1 MAMRTYGL
9 SGSGM
14 DVDQLVKDLMKA
26 RRANYDKMYQQKT
39 QLEWKK
45 ADYNSIYTT
54 ISEFRTNTVL
64 NYKMQNTLLPKKAVS
79 ANEAITT
86 VSANAASGNVSH
98 DISVLQ
104 LADGVKKVSTG
115 NISVGDKATLAT
127 QFNLVQS
134 NYSFTIKNGNASAAI
149 SFTKDNT
156 IYDLVDKINTS
167 NTGIKA
173 TYDTVLDRFFMYTTS
188 TGSNTS
194 IEFSGPDASFVSSKL
209 KINTAGQT
217 KTSLSAIN
225 VTSTTATLATQFSG
239 LAAPFMLKIGAGSA
253 ISIDPT
259 TDTMASL
266 ITKIN
271 TATNSDVT
279 ASYDAA
285 LDRFTL
291 TSNASGLAAAVDVS
305 ASSVEGLAFLSNNLK
320 LNTTTNAENGKDA
333 VINLDGIQ
341 RIAQSG
347 NNFTLTGVTY
357 NLKAT
362 GTTKVTISSDT
373 DKLVEN
379 VKSLLVAYNKTLA
392 TINGELSEARY
403 SNYTPLTDA
412 QKANMKE
419 TDIKA
424 WEEKAKSGL
433 LRNDTM
439 LRSLVSGMRSDL
451 SSPIAGITTKYNSA
465 ASLGITTGNYSEGGK
480 LYLDEAKLRKA
491 IEADPDAVN
500 KIFGKTGTTSAEQ
513 GIAVR
518 LYETLKAGVDRI
530 TTEAGLTASAQYDT
544 KSNIA
549 KRIHNY
555 EDRMYN
561 ENRKLKDVENRYYRQ
576 FDAMETAINKLN
588 SQSSWLSKQLS
599 GK

>member
-26 RRANYDKMYQQKT
+26 RRANYDKMFQQKT

-54 ISEFRTNTVL
+54 VSEFRTNTVL
-64 NYKMQNTLLPKKAVS
+64 NYKLQNTLSPKKAVS
-79 ANEAITT
+79 NNDSVASVT
-86 VSANAASGNVSH
+86 ANADAGNVSH
-98 DISVLQ
+98 DVSVLQ
-104 LADGVKKVSTG
+104 LADGVKKVSAG
-115 NISVGDKATLAT
+115 NISEGNKSKLET
-127 QFNLVQS
+127 QFNLTQ
-134 NYSFTIKNGNASAAI
+134 NDYSFTIKNGSASADI
-149 SFTKDNT
+149 SFTKDNS
-156 IYDLVDKINTS
+156 IYDIVDKINTS

-173 TYDTVLDRFFMYTTS
+173 TYDAVLDRFFMYTTG

-194 IEFSGPDASFVSSKL
+194 IEFSGPDAGFVRDEL
-209 KINTAGQT
+209 KINTAAQT

-225 VTSTTATLATQFSG
+225 LTSTTATLDSQFSG
-239 LAAPFMLKIGAGSA
+239 LTAPFTLEIGAGDA
-253 ISIDPT
+253 ITIDPA

-271 TATNSDVT
+271 TSPNSDVT

-291 TSNASGLAAAVDVS
+291 TSNASGLTAAVDVS
-305 ASSVEGLAFLSNNLK
+305 GSSTEGLAFLSTNLK
-320 LNTTTNAENGKDA
+320 LNTATNAENGKDS
-333 VINLDGIQ
+333 VINLDGID

-362 GTTKVTISSDT
+362 GTTKVTVSSDT
-373 DKLVEN
+373 DKLVES
-379 VKSLLVAYNKTLA
+379 VKSFLVSYNTTLA
-392 TINGELSEARY
+392 KVNGELSEARY
-403 SNYTPLTDA
+403 SNFTPLTDA
-412 QKANMKE
+412 QKADMTE
-419 TDIKA
+419 SDIKA

-433 LRNDTM
+433 LRNDTL
-439 LRSLVSGMRSDL
+439 LRGIVTGLRSDL

-465 ASLGITTGNYSEGGK
+465 AAIGITTGDYSEGGK

-491 IEADPDAVN
+491 LEEDPDAVS
-500 KIFGKTGTTSAEQ
+500 KIFGKSGAASSEQ

-518 LYETLKAGVDRI
+518 MYETLQGAVDRI
-530 TTEAGLTASAQYDT
+530 TTEAGVTASAQYDT
-544 KSNIA
+544 KSNVA
-549 KRIHNY
+549 KRIRDF
-555 EDRMYN
+555 EERMYETN
-561 ENRKLKDVENRYYRQ
+561 QKLEDLQERYYRQ
-576 FDAMETAINKLN
+576 FDAMEAAISRLN
-588 SQSSWLSKQLS
+588 SQSAWLSQQLGNS
-599 GK
+599 